1 MPLRQEDSE
10 ARRAIIREWDDWARN
25 NPADSNSAA
34 GCALFFVHLQQEKSE
49 LLEFHSTSDKWQ
61 DKWQMVHGWLR
72 REGRVKD

>member
-25 NPADSNSAA
+25 NPADSKSAA

-49 LLEFHSTSDKWQ
+49 LLDFHSTSDKWQ

>member
-1 MPLRQEDSE
+1 MPLRQEESE

-34 GCALFFVHLQQEKSE
+34 GCMLFFVHLQQDKSE
-49 LLEFHSTSDKWQ
+49 LLDFHSTGDQWQ
-61 DKWQMVHGWLR
+61 TVHGWLR